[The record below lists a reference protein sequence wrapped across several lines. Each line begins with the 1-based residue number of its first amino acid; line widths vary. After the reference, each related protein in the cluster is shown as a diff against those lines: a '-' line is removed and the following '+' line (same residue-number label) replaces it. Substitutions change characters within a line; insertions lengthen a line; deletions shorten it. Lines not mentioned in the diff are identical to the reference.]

1 MGSWILD
8 TIQSMGYLGL
18 MWLMFVEN
26 VFPPIPSEL
35 IVPLAGYLAS
45 DGSLNFMGVVCAGTA
60 GALLGTLPFYW
71 AGRALGET
79 RVRALVRKY
88 GHWFAITED
97 DIDMASRW
105 FERHGAATVFFGRL
119 IPAVR
124 SVISLPA
131 GLMGMPFL
139 PFLLYSTLGS
149 FIWTFLL
156 ASAGYLLGTQFEAVA
171 EYLDPVSTIVAAIVV
186 VLYVRKVWIYRR
198 RNA

>member
-35 IVPLAGYLAS
+35 IVPLAGYLAA
-45 DGSLNFMGVVCAGTA
+45 DGSLTFAGVVLAGTA
-60 GALLGTLPFYW
+60 GALIGTMPFYW
-71 AGRALGET
+71 AGRALGEA
-79 RVRALVRKY
+79 RVRKLVRRY
-88 GHWFAITED
+88 GRWLAITED
-97 DIDMASRW
+97 DIDMAARW
-105 FERHGAATVFFGRL
+105 FDRHGGATVCFGRL

-139 PFLLYSTLGS
+139 PFLFYSAIGS
-149 FIWTFLL
+149 FTWTLIL
-156 ASAGYLLGTQFEAVA
+156 ASAGYMLGSQFEAVSH
-171 EYLDPVSTIVAAIVV
+171 YLDPVSTVVAIIVV
-186 VLYVRKVWIYRR
+186 VLYVRKVWVYRHST
-198 RNA
+198 